1 MSKRMRRLPAV
12 LIAAIAL
19 LVGVR
24 ATPLRAQ
31 DQVPFEVSHIFFEFN
46 SSAQDLGVQVSL
58 DGDAWKELV
67 IVGPDGKIHLDVK
80 GKGSVRT
87 LGLTEFFFESDEPP
101 FADFPPDSL
110 LALFPEG
117 TYHFLGVT
125 VGGRAMVGASRL
137 THDIPDGPVILSP
150 ADGGLVDV
158 SHVVISWVPVTTP
171 AGIQIVN
178 YQVVIEKGVRTF
190 LVDVP
195 AGTTQVTVSK
205 EFLKPG
211 TSYKFEVLAKEVSGN
226 QTITES
232 SFETR

>member
-1 MSKRMRRLPAV
+1 MLPAV
-12 LIAAIAL
+12 LIAGIAL
-19 LVGVR
+19 LVGGR
-24 ATPLRAQ
+24 ATALRAQ

-58 DGDAWKELV
+58 DGEAWKELV

-80 GKGSVRT
+80 GKGSVKT

-101 FADFPPDSL
+101 LEDFPSDSL
-110 LALFPEG
+110 FALFPAG
-117 TYHFLGVT
+117 KYHFFGVT
-125 VGGRAMVGASRL
+125 VGGRAMVGTSTL

-150 ADGGLVDV
+150 EEGGLVDP
-158 SHVVISWVPVTTP
+158 SHAVISWAPVTTP

-178 YQVVIEKGVRTF
+178 NQVVLEKGGRTF

-195 AGTTQVTVSK
+195 ARTTHVTVSG

-226 QTITES
+226 QTITEG
-232 SFETR
+232 SFKTK